1 MGNKGIDTLAGKS
14 EDVYTMMDYKT
25 IIDGL
30 RSEYAN
36 EIAFMEVDDE
46 GNVCSYSYEMF
57 IKDIRK
63 VATYFMQNRINEKVV
78 AIVGNNSYYW
88 LVCAYA
94 CLYTDTTV
102 FPIDS
107 YMDKSA
113 VFELCKTTE
122 VGVVLADE
130 TFVVNEKCEM
140 QGINILSMKD
150 CFDSEDHMDEYDIRV
165 DESKVICYMCSSG
178 TTGKSKI
185 VMFSYRNLVAPI
197 KRGWPRGTNTNGDNI
212 RIMWTMPFFHVG
224 LFSLISIFMDGDTLC
239 VEKSPKYYFRDM
251 KLFEPHYIP
260 MVPMLYDAIVKKVE
274 RGQSIREIL
283 GNNCSC
289 ICCGAAPLR
298 KEYIKL
304 LYDEGIRI
312 EHTYGMTETSGL
324 GTENIISPQSVYK
337 IGSVGKINQYIEIAL
352 KDGEIIMR
360 GDGVML
366 GYYGDEKAT
375 EETVKDGWLYTGDM
389 GYIDEDGFL
398 YIKGRKK
405 NLIIT
410 SSGENVLPEEI
421 EEFFLQKKIVE
432 EISVYNENDVIT
444 AEFYIGS
451 RKVDEAVIRDA
462 VREYNNE
469 TSAAKNIRSI
479 KFRNTRFEK
488 TATGKIVRKS

>member
-224 LFSLISIFMDGDTLC
+224 LF
-239 VEKSPKYYFRDM
+239 
-251 KLFEPHYIP
+251 
-260 MVPMLYDAIVKKVE
+260 
-274 RGQSIREIL
+274 
-283 GNNCSC
+283 
-289 ICCGAAPLR
+289 
-298 KEYIKL
+298 
-304 LYDEGIRI
+304 
-312 EHTYGMTETSGL
+312 
-324 GTENIISPQSVYK
+324 
-337 IGSVGKINQYIEIAL
+337 
-352 KDGEIIMR
+352 
-360 GDGVML
+360 
-366 GYYGDEKAT
+366 
-375 EETVKDGWLYTGDM
+375 
-389 GYIDEDGFL
+389 
-398 YIKGRKK
+398 
-405 NLIIT
+405 
-410 SSGENVLPEEI
+410 
-421 EEFFLQKKIVE
+421 
-432 EISVYNENDVIT
+432 
-444 AEFYIGS
+444 
-451 RKVDEAVIRDA
+451 
-462 VREYNNE
+462 
-469 TSAAKNIRSI
+469 
-479 KFRNTRFEK
+479 
-488 TATGKIVRKS
+488 